1 MTTFLG
7 PDEATNLDL
16 AEPRH
21 KRNQAH
27 VACFLHLRDLVHLHP
42 EAASASVVSF
52 VQMFEA
58 KVIAEKAA
66 REKRLAEVR
75 AREASRRY
83 EKAAAEQAKAEQEKT
98 EQATANNG
106 DGTISKYFS

>member
-27 VACFLHLRDLVHLHP
+27 VACFLHLRDLVYLHP

-75 AREASRRY
+75 AREASRR
-83 EKAAAEQAKAEQEKT
+83 EADRQKAAEQAKAEQEKT
-98 EQATANNG
+98 EQATVDNG
-106 DGTISKYFS
+106 DG

>member
-7 PDEATNLDL
+7 PDEATKVDL
-16 AEPRH
+16 AESRH
-21 KRNQAH
+21 KRDQER
-27 VACFLHLRDLVHLHP
+27 VACFLHLRDLVYLHP

-75 AREASRRY
+75 AREASRR
-83 EKAAAEQAKAEQEKT
+83 EGDRQKAT
-98 EQATANNG
+98 VEQATAGNG
-106 DGTISKYFS
+106 DGYRT